1 MRSAISDERKIY
13 SNQTCIGKYFK
24 LKKQSNRRRNDAM
37 GYEMF
42 AIATATLLVRAAA
55 SPDWIGQNFQ
65 QLREKT
71 LLEIT
76 LPGSHNS
83 GNYQGGLHTDVLLG
97 FIFFLGEVIIS
108 KMSQRWS
115 KKQATI
121 KHIISTV
128 SKFVKT
134 KALRKRLQI
143 QRICGKSQ
151 FTFAAS
157 IWKASVEPN
166 GIRPKILGLCFVSL
180 ARFFGRSP
188 L

>member
-97 FIFFLGEVIIS
+97 FIFFLGEVYQKCHSGGARS
-108 KMSQRWS
+108 KQ
-115 KKQATI
+115 Q
-121 KHIISTV
+121 
-128 SKFVKT
+128 
-134 KALRKRLQI
+134 
-143 QRICGKSQ
+143 
-151 FTFAAS
+151 
-157 IWKASVEPN
+157 
-166 GIRPKILGLCFVSL
+166 
-180 ARFFGRSP
+180 
-188 L
+188 

>member
-1 MRSAISDERKIY
+1 
-13 SNQTCIGKYFK
+13 
-24 LKKQSNRRRNDAM
+24 M

-55 SPDWIGQNFQ
+55 APDWIGQNFQ

-97 FIFFLGEVIIS
+97 FIFFLGEVYQ
-108 KMSQRWS
+108 KCHWS
-115 KKQATI
+115 KKQATM
-121 KHIISTV
+121 KNIISTV

-157 IWKASVEPN
+157 LWKASVEPN

-180 ARFFGRSP
+180 ASFFGRSP